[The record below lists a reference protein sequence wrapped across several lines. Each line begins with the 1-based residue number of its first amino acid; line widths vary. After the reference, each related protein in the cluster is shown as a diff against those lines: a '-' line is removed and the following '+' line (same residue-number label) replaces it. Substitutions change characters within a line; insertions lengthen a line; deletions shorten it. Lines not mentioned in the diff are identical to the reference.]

1 MVSTYDDNII
11 STLSMFHSP
20 GAALLHLL
28 RQSMCNCD
36 LVQGHTG
43 HHLRPS
49 DDTSAWDSCR
59 MSHCA
64 GQCSLLGYHL

>member
-49 DDTSAWDSCR
+49 DDTSA
-59 MSHCA
+59 
-64 GQCSLLGYHL
+64 